1 MSTHTAA
8 DSAPASARILRTA
21 ASALER
27 FRPFST
33 FCSAIS
39 MYVFL
44 GMVALTFLD
53 VVLRTTIDRPI
64 SGTIEIT
71 ELLMVVMFFG
81 SVAHA
86 QWNHAH
92 VNMDIITSR
101 LSKTGENRLGFATDL
116 WSLVIVVFCIKTM
129 IDYAFKRSRRPGI
142 SISCPSFCMRPP
154 DARSL

>member
-44 GMVALTFLD
+44 GMVAL
-53 VVLRTTIDRPI
+53 
-64 SGTIEIT
+64 S
-71 ELLMVVMFFG
+71 
-81 SVAHA
+81 
-86 QWNHAH
+86 
-92 VNMDIITSR
+92 
-101 LSKTGENRLGFATDL
+101 
-116 WSLVIVVFCIKTM
+116 
-129 IDYAFKRSRRPGI
+129 
-142 SISCPSFCMRPP
+142 
-154 DARSL
+154 

>member
-1 MSTHTAA
+1 MPTAESVTSPSRETIIVST
-8 DSAPASARILRTA
+8 SWNELV
-21 ASALER
+21 
-27 FRPFST
+27 ST

-81 SVAHA
+81 
-86 QWNHAH
+86 
-92 VNMDIITSR
+92 
-101 LSKTGENRLGFATDL
+101 
-116 WSLVIVVFCIKTM
+116 
-129 IDYAFKRSRRPGI
+129 P
-142 SISCPSFCMRPP
+142 
-154 DARSL
+154 

>member
-1 MSTHTAA
+1 
-8 DSAPASARILRTA
+8 
-21 ASALER
+21 
-27 FRPFST
+27 
-33 FCSAIS
+33 

-129 IDYAFKRSRRPGI
+129 IDYAFKSSTLVTPDLAYPFPALHSVCGRR
-142 SISCPSFCMRPP
+142 MRAHC
-154 DARSL
+154 DCAAARRADQTCGRP